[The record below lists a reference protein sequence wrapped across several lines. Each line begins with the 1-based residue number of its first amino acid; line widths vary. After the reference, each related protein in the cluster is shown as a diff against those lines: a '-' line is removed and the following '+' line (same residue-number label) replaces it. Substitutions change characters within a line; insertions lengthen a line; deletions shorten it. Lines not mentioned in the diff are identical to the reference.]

1 MNLESIR
8 QSEVCQ
14 KEKNT
19 CRILMHMYGIG
30 KDGTDEPIGRAA
42 VEMQTQRTDLRP
54 RAGAGR
60 VGRVER
66 VAWERM
72 HHHA

>member
-1 MNLESIR
+1 
-8 QSEVCQ
+8 
-14 KEKNT
+14 
-19 CRILMHMYGIG
+19 MHMYGIG
-30 KDGTDEPIGRAA
+30 KDGTDELIGRAA